1 MAKKRGNGEG
11 SISKRKNGKW
21 QAAFSAQLPTGER
34 KRIYYYGNTRKEC
47 ADWLAEMQHKAS
59 IGKPVVAVDTTL
71 TEWLDEWFKKYC
83 INIRDSTRMNYITY
97 LTHIKRHRIGQTPL
111 SKLTTNDLQDF
122 ILFLQDNGKLDNSGG
137 LSAKTIRNLFQ
148 MLHKALKQAIGNQII
163 WSNPS
168 DYVELPKV
176 HQKEVEFLSADEL
189 HRLIEA
195 SNGETWQ
202 IGLIL
207 MMATGI
213 RIGELLALRQDSIC
227 CEEGIWCLNIRQ
239 TLQRIKNFHA
249 KEGENSTILRCSDPK
264 TDNSKRKIPLLP
276 EVVTLLQTHIM
287 RQKTIADQSYGL
299 YEVNPYLISNEIGEC
314 VDPSTFRNWF
324 NQIVKKADIQK
335 RDTPHKLR
343 HSFASHC
350 LKNGMDIK
358 NISSMLGH
366 YSTDFSARVYVHT
379 DLEGSYQAMTHCQSH
394 IQNLLNSQSHREIS
408 QKGKSYEN
416 Y

>member
-11 SISKRKNGKW
+11 SILKRKDGRW
-21 QAAFSAQLPTGER
+21 QAAFSAQLPTGEH
-34 KRIYYYGNTRKEC
+34 KRIYHYGNTRKEC
-47 ADWLAEMQHKAS
+47 ADWLTEMQHKAS
-59 IGKPVVAVDTTL
+59 MGKPVTAADIPL
-71 TEWLDEWFKKYC
+71 IEWLEEWFRKYC
-83 INIRDSTRMNYITY
+83 INIRDSTRMNYTTY
-97 LTHIKRHRIGQTPL
+97 LTHIRRHRIGQIHL
-111 SKLTTNDLQDF
+111 SKLTTDDLQDF

-148 MLHKALKQAIGNQII
+148 MLHKALKQAVGNQII

-195 SNGETWQ
+195 SNDETWQ

-227 CEEGIWCLNIRQ
+227 CEEGIWYLNIRQ
-239 TLQRIKNFHA
+239 TLQRVKNFNA
-249 KEGENSTILRCSDPK
+249 KEGEKSTVLRCSDPK
-264 TDNSKRKIPLLP
+264 TDNSRRKIPLLP
-276 EVVTLLQTHIM
+276 EVVTLLQTHVT
-287 RQKTIADQSYGL
+287 RQKTAADQSYGL
-299 YEVNPYLISNEIGEC
+299 YETNPYLISNEIGEC
-314 VDPSTFRNWF
+314 VDPSTFRKWF
-324 NQIVKKADIQK
+324 SQIIKRTDIQK
-335 RDTPHKLR
+335 KVTPHKLR

-358 NISSMLGH
+358 NISSLLGH
-366 YSTDFSARVYVHT
+366 YSTEFSAKVYVHT
-379 DLEGSYQAMTHCQSH
+379 DLEGSYQAMTHCQSF
-394 IQNLLNSQSHREIS
+394 IQNLLNSQSHRVIT
-408 QKGKSYEN
+408 QKGNYYEN
-416 Y
+416 